1 MGLNLKH
8 LALNRPI
15 YGALLCTQAAGV
27 IILAQA
33 SKVLIEYECPFRA
46 VLGIQC
52 PGCGSSRCIRAI
64 AGGDFIAGLRHNS
77 FLTLAIFGLALF
89 GLLGFSS
96 PKRASNIVDFFR
108 NHRRTFVIMLVIAT
122 IVFTISRNLISNDTI
137 FAIFSPYNLW
147 AIVNQ
152 SN

>member
-8 LALNRPI
+8 LTLNRPM

-27 IILAQA
+27 IISAQ
-33 SKVLIEYECPFRA
+33 VLRVLTEYECPSRA
-46 VLGIQC
+46 MLGIQC

-64 AGGDFIAGLRHNS
+64 AGGDFIAGLRHNP
-77 FLTLAIFGLALF
+77 FLTVALVGLALF

-96 PKRASNIVDFFR
+96 PKRASNLTDLVR

-122 IVFTISRNLISNDTI
+122 IVFTITRNLISNDTI
-137 FAIFSPYNLW
+137 FAVFIPYNLW
-147 AIVNQ
+147 AIIN
-152 SN
+152 

>member
-15 YGALLCTQAAGV
+15 YGALLCTQAAGI

-33 SKVLIEYECPFRA
+33 SKVLIEYECPSRA

-64 AGGDFIAGLRHNS
+64 ADGDLIAGLRHNP
-77 FLTLAIFGLALF
+77 FLTLALFGLALF
-89 GLLGFSS
+89 GILGFSS

-108 NHRRTFVIMLVIAT
+108 NHQRTFVIMLVIAT

-137 FAIFSPYNLW
+137 FAVFSPYNLW
-147 AIVNQ
+147 AIVN
-152 SN
+152 